1 MIVSLL
7 TDYGHEDEF
16 VGVCHAVIRGI
27 APDVPIVDV
36 THGIPRYGVR
46 QGAIVL
52 RNAVPYVPAGVHV
65 AIVDPQVGTER
76 RGIALR
82 TGDNRMLVGPDNGL
96 LSLAWEVCG
105 GVVEAVDI
113 TRSPHRLEPVS
124 ATFHGR
130 DIFAPVAAHL
140 ATGAELAEA
149 GQHVEPDELQVL
161 ALPQPEVDDGNVAA
175 HVLLVDRF
183 GNASLDVGHADLA
196 GSGLSLGKPVEIEVE
211 GGERF
216 IATFAQTFAD
226 VRPGD
231 VILYEDAYRMLA
243 IAVNRGDAASALRL
257 SPDARVVLRPR

>member
-161 ALPQPEVDDGNVAA
+161 ALPQPEVDDGSVAA

>member
-27 APDVPIVDV
+27 GPDVPIVDV

-52 RNAVPYVPAGVHV
+52 RNAVPYVPVGVHV

-76 RGIALR
+76 RAIALR

>member
-52 RNAVPYVPAGVHV
+52 RNAVPYVPVGVHV

-76 RGIALR
+76 RAIALR

>member
-52 RNAVPYVPAGVHV
+52 RNAVPYVPVGVHV

-76 RGIALR
+76 RAIALR

-243 IAVNRGDAASALRL
+243 IAVNRGDAATALRL

>member
-27 APDVPIVDV
+27 APDLPIVDV

-52 RNAVPYVPAGVHV
+52 RNAVPYVPVGVHV

-76 RGIALR
+76 RAIALR

>member
-52 RNAVPYVPAGVHV
+52 RNAVPYVPVGVHV

-76 RGIALR
+76 RAIALR

-231 VILYEDAYRMLA
+231 VILYEDASRMLA